1 MNKTYKNHS
10 YWGLDFHCVLLYIL
24 NRLDVSYRLD
34 TFIKIILLMSLVGI
48 LFYIF
53 CVYEHKSNWNKLVV
67 FIICIFGL
75 VISYMYGGLLFN
87 DIHYYGNSNTSAIRF
102 RNQLIEMPIVFAFY
116 MSICKNLKNNEK
128 IVFTRITFNLFMNLI
143 FLV

>member
-75 VISYMYGGLLFN
+75 VIFYMYVGLLFN
-87 DIHYYGNSNTSAIRF
+87 DIHYDNANIVAIRF
-102 RNQLIEMPIVFAFY
+102 RNLLIEMSIIFAIY
-116 MSICKNLKNNEK
+116 MSILKKLKHNDK
-128 IVFTRITFNLFMNLI
+128 VFLQERLLLF
-143 FLV
+143 